1 MSDRWHSLQAFEH
14 GKDGVGL
21 TTLFASGDGA
31 DEFPSRTA

>member
-1 MSDRWHSLQAFEH
+1 MSDRRRSLRAFEH